1 MALARLVLRRI
12 VLGVIT
18 LWLVSVVVFAATQA
32 LPGDAARAIM
42 GQQATPERLEMLRA
56 KLKLDRPIV
65 EQYADWIGGVL
76 KGDLGDSLA
85 LHEVTVVS
93 VITSRVTNSLFLV
106 TTAAVIGIPLSVLV
120 GALSARWR
128 DSWFD
133 HSMSVVTLALASL
146 PEFVLGVVL
155 ILLFATSVLHLFPAV
170 SPISRE
176 VPLWQQLDMIFL
188 PAFTLVL
195 AVAPYITRI
204 LRASMI
210 EVLESEYV
218 AMARLKG
225 MRERRVLSRHAL
237 PNGLVP
243 TIQGTA
249 LQLAWLAGGI
259 VVVEYL
265 FGFPGIGQALVEAVE
280 NRDIPVIQALTLLIA
295 GVYVLTNLAADILTI
310 LVTPRLRTGLR

>member
-1 MALARLVLRRI
+1 MALARLVLRRL
-12 VLGVIT
+12 VLGLVT
-18 LWLVSVVVFAATQA
+18 LWLVSIVVFAATQA
-32 LPGDAARAIM
+32 LPGDAARSIM

-56 KLKLDRPIV
+56 KLKLDRPVV

-76 KGDLGDSLA
+76 TGDLGDSLA
-85 LHEVTVVS
+85 LHEVTVSS

-106 TTAAVIGIPLSVLV
+106 TVAALIGIPLSILA
-120 GALSARWR
+120 GALSARYR

-133 HSMSVVTLALASL
+133 MTGSVMTLALASL
-146 PEFVLGVVL
+146 PEFVLGVGL
-155 ILLFATSVLHLFPAV
+155 ILLFATTVVQWFPAV
-170 SPISRE
+170 SPISRD
-176 VPLWQQLDMIFL
+176 VPLWQQLDMIVL
-188 PAFTLVL
+188 PAATLVL

-225 MRERRVLSRHAL
+225 MPERLILTRHAL
-237 PNGLVP
+237 PNALVP

-265 FGFPGIGQALVEAVE
+265 FGFPGVGQALVEAVE

-295 GVYVLTNLAADILTI
+295 GVYVLTNLVADILTI

>member
-1 MALARLVLRRI
+1 MGLAKIVLRRI
-12 VLGVIT
+12 AFGLLT
-18 LWLVSVVVFAATQA
+18 LWLVSIVVFAATTA

-42 GQQATPERLEMLRA
+42 GQQATPERLEALRE
-56 KLKLDRPIV
+56 KLNLDRSFT
-65 EQYADWIGGVL
+65 EQYTDWIGGVVT
-76 KGDLGDSLA
+76 GDLGASLA
-85 LHEVTVVS
+85 LHEVRVSS
-93 VITSRVTNSLFLV
+93 VISSKVVNSLFLV
-106 TTAAVIGIPLSVLV
+106 SVAAVIGIPVSILV
-120 GALSARWR
+120 GALSARYR
-128 DSWFD
+128 DGWFD
-133 HSMSVVTLALASL
+133 MTASVITLALAAL
-146 PEFVLGVVL
+146 PEFVLGVCL
-155 ILLFATSVLHLFPAV
+155 ILLFATSVLQVLPAV
-170 SPISRE
+170 SPISRD
-176 VPLWQQLDMIFL
+176 VSFWSQLDMVIL
-188 PAFTLVL
+188 PAMTLVL

-225 MRERRVLSRHAL
+225 MRERIVLARHAL
-237 PNGLVP
+237 PNALVP

-280 NRDIPVIQALTLLIA
+280 NRDVPVIQALTLLIA
-295 GVYVLTNLAADILTI
+295 GVYVVTNLAADILTI